1 MTDTLVLILFAS
13 VLGTVLAVYW
23 LGFDVIALVGATLL
37 RASGLQ

>member
-1 MTDTLVLILFAS
+1 MTDMLVFILFTS

-23 LGFDVIALVGATLL
+23 LGFDAIAWLSATLL

>member
-1 MTDTLVLILFAS
+1 MIDTLVFIIAAS

-23 LGFDVIALVGATLL
+23 LGFDAIAWVGATLL